1 MQASSR
7 GKPVGSHVE
16 ELSRI
21 HTLREKEVSELTHDK
36 GARSSAQQQQMME
49 FLMHDADEA
58 AMGPQLLQ
66 KEACVPGNN
75 VLQQLVVTLSP
86 LISPSATSSSSQ
98 STSQPRP
105 PTLMHTPCWA

>member
-1 MQASSR
+1 M
-7 GKPVGSHVE
+7 
-16 ELSRI
+16 
-21 HTLREKEVSELTHDK
+21 

-86 LISPSATSSSSQ
+86 LNRL
-98 STSQPRP
+98 RP
-105 PTLMHTPCWA
+105 TTLMHTPCWNGGQAGG